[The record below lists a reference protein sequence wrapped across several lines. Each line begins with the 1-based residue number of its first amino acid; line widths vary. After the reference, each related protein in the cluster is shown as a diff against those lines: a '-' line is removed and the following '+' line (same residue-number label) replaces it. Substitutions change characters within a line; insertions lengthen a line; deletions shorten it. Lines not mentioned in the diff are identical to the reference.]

1 MKTYEI
7 KRLYEQNAQQEEIL
21 NAYQTALAENG
32 NDYGI
37 ELIINAAAFADIR
50 ALKFLTDSG
59 IDPLVQDSYGF
70 TLLHQLAKLE
80 EARDYTPSREDVKE
94 SAAFLLDRR
103 VSVLRKDEN
112 EKMCCYHYAARN
124 GNYPFI
130 AALAEQGA
138 RLSMTDKDGNT
149 AIHIA
154 CDYVRHQIFSIQ
166 YAEKAVEN
174 AKKDLEKAANLG
186 DSWIKSAEKSLEE
199 ENKRLQKINRLI
211 ENYFLIVKTLSENG
225 VDKDEKNQYG
235 KTALEMAIASNA
247 KKIAAYLNGENTDET
262 GVKSGGMNL
271 HQAII
276 KGDLEALTTLL
287 QNGADPNALLDGEPT
302 DESKNYL
309 GNAPLAVACHYK
321 NVEAV
326 RLLLQH
332 SATPNYKN
340 VAGKSPLVYLES
352 TAVSMQKVFEEKR
365 IGQILK
371 LLIDA
376 GSKID
381 EAVDDEA
388 NTLITYTLRYGDY
401 AYVGRFLLEAVIVDE
416 ALRYRPNLNLA
427 NHAGQTPLML
437 VCRQEPEKMEN
448 TMLNL
453 LENDADVNA
462 RDSEGNTALHYAA
475 QNSSKNAAKTLCEL
489 LLDFK
494 ADADI
499 ANNAGKTAMDI
510 AVETENEPLV
520 KVLLNRA

>member
-112 EKMCCYHYAARN
+112 ENMCCYHYATRK

-130 AALAEQGA
+130 EALAEHGS
-138 RLSMTDKDGNT
+138 RLTMTDKEGNT

-154 CDYVRHQIFSIQ
+154 CDYVSQEISNIK
-166 YAEKAVEN
+166 YAEKAVED
-174 AKKDLEKAANLG
+174 AKIKLEKAATLG
-186 DSWIKSAEKSLEE
+186 DAWIKNAEKGLEE
-199 ENKRLQKINRLI
+199 ANNRLQKTNRLI
-211 ENYFLIVKTLSENG
+211 EDFFLTVKILSENG

-235 KTALEMAIASNA
+235 NTALEMAIASDA
-247 KKIAAYLNGENTDET
+247 KKIAAYLSGESADEAS
-262 GVKSGGMNL
+262 VKSGRMNL

-276 KGDLEALTTLL
+276 KGDLEAMSALL

-302 DESKNYL
+302 DESKTYI
-309 GNAPLAVACHYK
+309 GNTPLAAACDYK
-321 NVEAV
+321 NVEV
-326 RLLLQH
+326 VKLLLKH
-332 SATPNYKN
+332 AATPNYKN
-340 VAGKSPLVYLES
+340 NAGKAPVVYLLS
-352 TAVSMQKVFEEKR
+352 TIVPMQKVFEEKR

-371 LLIDA
+371 LLTDA
-376 GSKID
+376 GYNIN
-381 EAVDDEA
+381 ETVDDES
-388 NTLITYTLRYGDY
+388 NTLITYTLKYGNR
-401 AYVGRFLLEAVIVDE
+401 VCINHFSLKAVIIDE
-416 ALRYRPNLNLA
+416 ALRYRPNLNMA

-437 VCRQEPEKMEN
+437 ICREELSEMEN
-448 TMLNL
+448 AMLSL
-453 LENDADVNA
+453 LENDADVNL
-462 RDSEGNTALHYAA
+462 RDNEGNTALHYAA
-475 QNSSKNAAKTLCEL
+475 QNSSKNAAKTFCEL

-494 ADADI
+494 ADASI
-499 ANNAGKTAMDI
+499 ANNNEKTAMDI

-520 KVLLNRA
+520 KALLSKF